1 MNSNEIN
8 WLYIPFLLTFLQGF
22 ITAISIFKSRQNIS
36 LAILVLLIAF
46 GALLDTGLFR
56 DDFLPVQLIWSGNE
70 FLFGPLLYLAVH
82 KQLLITVR
90 QKLVHFYIFTFMK
103 MFVIL
108 ALVFPAFLKAIP
120 EWFSLLLSIFLCVHG
135 ISYTVFCL
143 YQLYKKKF
151 FVHTKEIIW
160 VKWLVWMCLIAWIL
174 ALLAKIIRPINMF
187 GANSLF
193 YFVYMMMLIVV
204 YYISY
209 KITDHIFPKIPVVK
223 EKIIVEEQLPE
234 IEAGASSIKK
244 YSKSSLSK
252 EQIQAYKKAITAY
265 FEKDRPYMDIDF
277 SFQQLSGE
285 LNIKP
290 HYLSQTF
297 NEGFGKTYPQLIK
310 ELRIQEASKRIVD
323 EQYSHL
329 SVYGIALDCG
339 FNSKSA
345 FNQAFKEITGFTPSE
360 YKKSK
365 T

>member
-1 MNSNEIN
+1 
-8 WLYIPFLLTFLQGF
+8 
-22 ITAISIFKSRQNIS
+22 
-36 LAILVLLIAF
+36 
-46 GALLDTGLFR
+46 
-56 DDFLPVQLIWSGNE
+56 
-70 FLFGPLLYLAVH
+70 
-82 KQLLITVR
+82 
-90 QKLVHFYIFTFMK
+90 MK

-174 ALLAKIIRPINMF
+174 ALLAKIIRPIDMF

-265 FEKDRPYMDIDF
+265 FEKDRPYLDIDF

-297 NEGFGKTYPQLIK
+297 NEGFDKTYPQLIK